1 MPTNGTKDVKNDTLM
16 ISASAGTSC
25 LTSPEAA
32 LSSQNGWNSC
42 WYRAIKQPERKEGLE
57 RLELQN
63 DDSMR
68 HLHYGS
74 PCAESTNIRLVDYYY
89 IVFSFGINLRI
100 FYGGRCLAVEREL
113 QLM

>member
-74 PCAESTNIRLVDYYY
+74 SSAESTTIRFVVDYYY
-89 IVFSFGINLRI
+89 IGFFFGINLRI
-100 FYGGRCLAVEREL
+100 FYGSRRCLALGKEL
-113 QLM
+113 